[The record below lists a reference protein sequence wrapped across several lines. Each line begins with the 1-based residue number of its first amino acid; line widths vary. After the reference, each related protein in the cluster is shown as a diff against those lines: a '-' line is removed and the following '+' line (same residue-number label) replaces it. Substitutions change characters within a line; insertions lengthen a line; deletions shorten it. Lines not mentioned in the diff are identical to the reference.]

1 MRRGPNEPTPIYDGT
16 VTYGDQ
22 QGLASKMSFT
32 KLTSTSVVSD
42 VVRNSRMPASSHLG
56 KDKSV
61 PFSKKVV
68 V

>member
-22 QGLASKMSFT
+22 QGLASKMS
-32 KLTSTSVVSD
+32 
-42 VVRNSRMPASSHLG
+42 ASSHLG